1 MILPTFRIEYTLYI
15 KITVCLTIFIIKID
29 SNIIYFNYIFN
40 MAYKYLQQI
49 LPIEIIN
56 IIGEFDNTSKEHMNN
71 VIKELKEYNDKVY
84 EYESAQ
90 YYESVFGY
98 DREINSK
105 FKKSWEMESPYL
117 LSRSKWRF

>member
-1 MILPTFRIEYTLYI
+1 
-15 KITVCLTIFIIKID
+15 
-29 SNIIYFNYIFN
+29 

-71 VIKELKEYNDKVY
+71 VIKELKEYNDKVD

-98 DREINSK
+98 DREINTK

-117 LSRSKWRF
+117 LSSKWRF